1 MSRSR
6 PPNAE
11 LPRLTTS
18 LWQEVLKVAH
28 DAVTSKGTRRA
39 IVKLALLTG
48 SSLAL
53 LFLSIIATAVFFVS
67 YIPDKARTW
76 PVYLQY
82 G

>member
-1 MSRSR
+1 ME
-6 PPNAE
+6 P
-11 LPRLTTS
+11 PRLTTS

-28 DAVTSKGTRRA
+28 DAVTSKRTRRA

-53 LFLSIIATAVFFVS
+53 LFLSIIATAVFFIS